1 MRFLKGLVLLLAL
14 SLVSCKSAVK
24 GDSAPRKVKCESVV
38 TTDQS
43 VEVATF
49 TGKVVAATDVN
60 LGFRVAGI
68 IDCANLADGAFVR
81 EGEVIARLDSRDYA
95 LQLAATQAEY
105 DAIKS
110 EVDRVVALY
119 ADQSVS
125 ANDYDKATNGLRAI
139 TAKLEVHQNAL
150 SDTALKAPF
159 DGYIQRSYFSRGEA
173 VAAGT
178 PVVAIISSS
187 APEITIDI
195 PAAYY
200 LKQNNFESASA
211 SIELYEGVEF
221 PLILKGISRKAN
233 LNQLYKATFVVGSVD
248 GITPAVG
255 VSATV
260 SLRYSKSQEQGVQI
274 PFSAVVERDGTS
286 SVWVVAGGKV
296 ASRKVTVSEI
306 LSSGV
311 ARISSG
317 LEAGEIIVTAGVNSL
332 KEGQEVIKLPAVAA
346 SNVGGVK

>member
-1 MRFLKGLVLLLAL
+1 MKFFKGLVLLLAL
-14 SLVSCKSAVK
+14 SSVSCKSVVK
-24 GDSAPRKVKCESVV
+24 GGSAPRKVKCESVV
-38 TTDQS
+38 MS
-43 VEVATF
+43 NVNVEVATF

-68 IDCANLADGAFVR
+68 IHEVGRPDGAFVR
-81 EGEVIARLDSRDYA
+81 EGEIIARLDSRDYA

-105 DAIKS
+105 DAVKA

-159 DGYIQRSYFSRGEA
+159 DGYIQRSYFGRGEA

-200 LKQNNFESASA
+200 LKENNFESASA
-211 SIELYEGVEF
+211 SIELYGGVEF
-221 PLILKGISRKAN
+221 PLTLKGISRKAN

-260 SLRYSKSQEQGVQI
+260 SLRYSNSQEDSVQI

-286 SVWVVAGGKV
+286 TVWVVSEGRV
-296 ASRKVTVSEI
+296 SSRKVIVSEI
-306 LSSGV
+306 FSNGT

-317 LEAGEIIVTAGVNSL
+317 LEAGEVIVTAGINSL
-332 KEGQEVIKLPAVAA
+332 KEGQEVTKLPEVAA
-346 SNVGGVK
+346 SNIGGVK